1 MRILVVGRDREL
13 QLLRA
18 RVLTL
23 AGMDVIA
30 PGSTEEAA
38 AAVWTTELDALVLCY
53 SLPNKDAIFLAEL
66 FRQFRPRG
74 CMVAITNHTIPDRR
88 IGADAQIPGT
98 AGPDLII
105 DTIKQKCVVRAA

>member
-1 MRILVVGRDREL
+1 MRVLIAGRDREL

-23 AGMDVIA
+23 AGMDAIA

-38 AAVWTTELDALVLCY
+38 AAIWTTELDALILCY

-66 FRQFRPRG
+66 FKQFRPQG
-74 CMVAITNHTIPDRR
+74 CLVAITNHTIPDRR
-88 IGADAQIPGT
+88 IAADVQIQGT
-98 AGPDLII
+98 AGPALII
-105 DTIKQKCVVRAA
+105 AAVRNKCALRAS